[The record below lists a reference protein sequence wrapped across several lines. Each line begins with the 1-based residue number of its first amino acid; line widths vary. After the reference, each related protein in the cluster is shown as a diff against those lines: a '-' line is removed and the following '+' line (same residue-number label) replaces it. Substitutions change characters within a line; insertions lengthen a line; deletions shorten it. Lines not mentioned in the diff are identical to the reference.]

1 MRSLEGSKQVQLGHI
16 GRIKEICWATMNF
29 RVLSVTDLGGLYHNH
44 AHHFVTRYYN
54 ATAQIIIVSR
64 IKLFVLYLI

>member
-1 MRSLEGSKQVQLGHI
+1 M
-16 GRIKEICWATMNF
+16 IKEIRLVCPGETMNF
-29 RVLSVTDLGGLYHNH
+29 GVLSVTDLGGLYHNV